1 MSLFGRC
8 SSYNKICWRAAAT
21 RFDPPSQKGL
31 RCRISPTCTLS
42 QNGYGA
48 NWGASLLPKSTFCTR
63 ACNAQIEKCGR
74 CVGSVGVPLVW
85 SERPW
90 QWHCPFS
97 HGWNKRQADFGAAA
111 LTRSRGA
118 QSDQQ
123 RTRQHEQQLW
133 STLRFLRVYTGR
145 PRLARGALEQ
155 HCRVSLASA
164 SGTRR
169 NIARPRTS

>member
-1 MSLFGRC
+1 MATVQIGGPVCFRNQLFARAPATRRSRSVDDALVRLASRLFG
-8 SSYNKICWRAAAT
+8 
-21 RFDPPSQKGL
+21 
-31 RCRISPTCTLS
+31 LS
-42 QNGYGA
+42 AHGNGTA
-48 NWGASLLPKSTFCTR
+48 LFR
-63 ACNAQIEKCGR
+63 
-74 CVGSVGVPLVW
+74 
-85 SERPW
+85 
-90 QWHCPFS
+90 